1 MYTKKDLFDQLHAMG
16 APQNV
21 PVLMHSALRL
31 IGEVEGGAS
40 GLLDALIEY
49 FTAEG
54 GLLAIPTHTW
64 SNLGR
69 TDVYTLDLTKNESN
83 LGAFARLAL
92 EDGRGVRS
100 ENPTHSVV
108 VFGDREKAEA
118 MIAGEIDLTTPT
130 GEESFYGR
138 LYRAGGYVLLAGVS
152 QNRNTYLHAVDEML
166 SIPNRM
172 GGEPY
177 DVSVKRPSGEVL
189 HRRLTLYHADFSPDV
204 SLRFVNFDVAFRYL
218 GCLKDGFLG
227 DAPAQL
233 CSAVGMYDAV
243 KHIYEQCESDPL
255 ATENSVLPKVY
266 AK

>member
-1 MYTKKDLFDQLHAMG
+1 MG
-16 APQNV
+16 APRNV

-31 IGEVEGGAS
+31 IGDVEGGAV

-54 GLLAIPTHTW
+54 GLFCVPTHTW

-69 TDVYTLDLTKNESN
+69 TDVYTLDLTKSESN
-83 LGAFARLAL
+83 LGAFAKVAI
-92 EDGRGVRS
+92 EDGRGIRS

-108 VFGDREKAEA
+108 VFGDRKKAEA
-118 MIAGEIDLTTPT
+118 MIADEAYLDTPT
-130 GEESFYGR
+130 GAESFYGR
-138 LYRAGGYVLLAGVS
+138 LYRMGGYVLLAGVS

-166 SIPNRM
+166 GVPNRM
-172 GGEPY
+172 GGNPY
-177 DVSVKRPSGEVL
+177 AVTVKRKTGEVIS
-189 HRRLTLYHADFSPDV
+189 HDMTLYHADFSPDV

-218 GCLKDGFLG
+218 GCVKDGFLG

-243 KHIYEQCESDPL
+243 KMIYERGENDPL